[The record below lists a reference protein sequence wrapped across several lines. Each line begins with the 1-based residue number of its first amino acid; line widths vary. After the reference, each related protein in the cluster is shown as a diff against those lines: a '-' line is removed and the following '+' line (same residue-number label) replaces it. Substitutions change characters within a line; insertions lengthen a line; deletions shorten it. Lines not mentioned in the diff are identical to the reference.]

1 MYLTDR
7 QQRAI
12 GVAVT
17 ASTVSVVAVLG
28 YVALL
33 ATGGL
38 L

>member
-1 MYLTDR
+1 MYLSDR
-7 QQRAI
+7 QQQAI

-17 ASTVSVVAVLG
+17 VSTVSVVAVLG

-33 ATGGL
+33 AAGGL